1 MNEDCFHLGAKALI
15 MRPDGRVLLLKK
27 NRKEIKDLWDLPGGR
42 IQRNEQIVDA
52 LRREVLEE
60 TGFANLAEI
69 THLMM
74 VLTDIRCPLGESDV
88 GLIFS
93 VYTCQVNES
102 PVQLSPEHISYVW
115 VLPQEAEAMLAPNH
129 PAELTRAVG
138 RLGKVEV
145 L

>member
-1 MNEDCFHLGAKALI
+1 MNEDCFQLGAKALI

-27 NRKEIKDLWDLPGGR
+27 NGKEIKELWDLPGGR
-42 IQRNEQIVDA
+42 IQRNEQVVDA

-60 TGFANLAEI
+60 TGFSNLAEI
-69 THLMM
+69 TPLMM
-74 VLTDIRCPLGESDV
+74 VLTNIRCPLGESDV

-93 VYTCQVNES
+93 VFTCQVGES

-129 PAELTRAVG
+129 PAELMRAVG
-138 RLGKVEV
+138 QLAKEV
-145 L
+145 IL